1 MRIVGSVCWQ
11 TDWWPATG
19 FRRREVGYVTTA
31 IWSPHFEKNVALAM
45 IECEYWDASIEIT
58 VLAQDGIE
66 RRGVVSELP
75 MED

>member
-1 MRIVGSVCWQ
+1 MQIVGSVCWQ
-11 TDWWPATG
+11 TGWWPATG

-31 IWSPHFEKNVALAM
+31 IWSPRFEKNVSLAM
-45 IECEYWDASIEIT
+45 IEREYRDARTEIT

>member
-1 MRIVGSVCWQ
+1 MQIVGSVCWQ
-11 TDWWPATG
+11 TGWWPATG
-19 FRRREVGYVTTA
+19 FRRRGVGYVTTA
-31 IWSPHFEKNVALAM
+31 IWSPRFEKNVALAM
-45 IECEYWDASIEIT
+45 IEREYWDARTEIT